1 MSEGIPNK
9 VSRAEADTRR
19 REAMTCPENTVVY
32 FETAHNIETNKET
45 LRKPGT
51 EVKWPILKP
60 SLKRTRLCEKSATAG
75 RESVNWHQVPHGGW

>member
-1 MSEGIPNK
+1 M
-9 VSRAEADTRR
+9 A
-19 REAMTCPENTVVY
+19 CPKNAGVY

-60 SLKRTRLCEKSATAG
+60 SPKRLRFVLPSTAALERIGLAG
-75 RESVNWHQVPHGGW
+75 RARARRISA